1 MACEPK
7 KMIVSKKAAIR
18 HKNSEGRAR
27 KIITGLR
34 KQWTP
39 LKKVVPPAGNV
50 LISNNNNNKV
60 ALCSRN
66 YGYVAVDDGGH
77 SSLFWLGCLGTFL
90 PSRGASAGLT
100 VYDTS
105 VDAVEFTIMDAPW

>member
-1 MACEPK
+1 
-7 KMIVSKKAAIR
+7 MIVSKMAAIR
-18 HKNSEGRAR
+18 HKDSVGRAR

-50 LISNNNNNKV
+50 LISNNNKV

-66 YGYVAVDDGGH
+66 YGYVVVDDGGH

-90 PSRGASAGLT
+90 PRRSASAGLT
-100 VYDTS
+100 VYRTS
-105 VDAVEFTIMDAPW
+105 VVDAMEFTIKDAPW